1 MPQLGAVAR
10 KCRASLG
17 EIRQDEL
24 IDSHPDILADPSGG
38 GTQESDLVPMIELDR
53 TQLSES
59 V

>member
-24 IDSHPDILADPSGG
+24 VDSYPDILADPSGG
-38 GTQESDLVPMIELDR
+38 STEESNLVPMIELDR
-53 TQLSES
+53 AQLSES